1 MRTDSFYA
9 LHEKVHGRSPNPRKR
24 KSGSAVNIPVE
35 NEKNLIMALD
45 FFSCHGVCA
54 NLAHDDVW
62 EIADSVNSND
72 ELKMKFP
79 DHDKK
84 IV

>member
-1 MRTDSFYA
+1 
-9 LHEKVHGRSPNPRKR
+9 
-24 KSGSAVNIPVE
+24 
-35 NEKNLIMALD
+35 MALD